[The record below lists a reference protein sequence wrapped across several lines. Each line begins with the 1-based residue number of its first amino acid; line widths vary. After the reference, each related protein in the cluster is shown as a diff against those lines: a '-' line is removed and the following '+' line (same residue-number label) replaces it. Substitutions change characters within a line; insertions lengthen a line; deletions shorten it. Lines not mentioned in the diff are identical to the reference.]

1 VTNPHIAPPAHNST
15 QEIGGHHVVLAYADV
30 AAEYGAMR
38 HGAIVVDRSHRGR
51 MRVSGAKAG
60 EVITGLVTN
69 DVASLHPGQGQYAAA
84 LTAKGKIVADIRIF
98 ADAGS
103 FLIDVPPRA
112 WAGWTSLV
120 KKFVNP
126 RLARYRDESETL
138 RDIGIFGASARHVV
152 SAITGVNAS
161 ALTALPVF
169 GQAHA
174 DMRRLDV
181 GGEASVLIASVPD
194 LGVEGFELF
203 VAAELFDD
211 VWSAAI
217 AAGATPAG
225 LGACEIARVEAGR
238 PEWGIDIDDTTL
250 AQEANLEELGAISY
264 TKGCYVGQEVVARVH
279 FRGHVNRHLRGL
291 RAASIEPPPSGARV
305 VDASGNEVG
314 EVRSAVAS
322 PRLGGIAL
330 GMIRREVTPG
340 TSLVARWDGGER
352 AVDLTPLP
360 FAS

>member
-1 VTNPHIAPPAHNST
+1 MTNPHVAPPAQSST

-30 AAEYGAMR
+30 AAEYGALR

-51 MRVSGAKAG
+51 MRVSGAKAA
-60 EVITGLVTN
+60 EVLTGLVTN
-69 DVASLHPGQGQYAAA
+69 DVAGLQPGQGQYAAA
-84 LTAKGKIVADIRIF
+84 LTAKGKIIADLRIF

-112 WAGWTSLV
+112 WNGWTSLV

-138 RDIGIFGASARHVV
+138 RDIGIFGGSARHVV
-152 SAITGVNAS
+152 SALTGVNAS
-161 ALTALPVF
+161 ALTALPMF
-169 GQAHA
+169 GQVHA
-174 DMRRLDV
+174 DVRGL

-194 LGVEGFELF
+194 LGVEGFDLF
-203 VAAELFDD
+203 VAPEQFDA
-211 VWSAAI
+211 VWVAAI
-217 AAGATPAG
+217 SAGATPAG

-238 PEWGIDIDDTTL
+238 PEWGIDIDDATL

-264 TKGCYVGQEVVARVH
+264 TKGCYVGQEVVARIH

-291 RAASIEPPPSGARV
+291 RSASVEPPSSGAHV
-305 VDASGNEVG
+305 FDASGTEIG
-314 EVRSAVAS
+314 DVRSAVAS

-330 GMIRREVTPG
+330 AMIRREVGPG

-352 AVDLTPLP
+352 AVDLASLP
-360 FAS
+360 FPA